1 VTNFV
6 SNAVR
11 YTPHGGEIRVRAYA
25 RGRETFFFIENTGK
39 HFTEEEKQKIWETF
53 YRTDKSRSS
62 KGTGLGLAIAKN
74 IVELHGG
81 KVFVYNTELG
91 VQFGFKI

>member
-1 VTNFV
+1 MIKRFI
-6 SNAVR
+6 S
-11 YTPHGGEIRVRAYA
+11 YYKPHK
-25 RGRETFFFIENTGK
+25 TLFFIENTGK

-81 KVFVYNTELG
+81 KVFVYNTDLG
-91 VQFGFKI
+91 VQFGFEI